1 VDVEAL
7 SRRSLVVLHPAPD
20 ELRSWLRPDTVARVH
35 LIDAALAHEAVP
47 EGWVAGLPVTSAGSW
62 RLVRL
67 SLDGPM
73 RCVEIAAAGLR
84 EWLGGAVRRTAI
96 VAQAPDAR
104 WPPHPELVAAI
115 TKQALIAGVDLARCR
130 FQVEAH
136 AVVTGRRRVAA
147 VPVEWSQLESC
158 QALARVIRAME
169 LSASPLVEDWLEAV
183 LTGEADPRRW
193 SLVLAALHVEATVAA
208 AADPGHG

>member
-7 SRRSLVVLHPAPD
+7 SRRPLVVLHPAPD
-20 ELRSWLRPDTVARVH
+20 ELQAWLSPDTVARVH
-35 LIDAALAHEAVP
+35 LIDAALAQATVP
-47 EGWVAGLPVTSAGSW
+47 DGWVAGLPITAAGSW

-67 SLDGPM
+67 PLDGPLQ
-73 RCVEIAAAGLR
+73 CVELAAAGLR

-96 VAQAPDAR
+96 VAQAPDSR
-104 WPPHPELVAAI
+104 WPPHPELVGAI
-115 TKQALIAGVDLARCR
+115 AKQALIAGVDLARCR

-147 VPVEWSQLESC
+147 VPVEWPQLESC
-158 QALARVIRAME
+158 QALAGVIRAMD
-169 LSASPLVEDWLEAV
+169 LRTSARVDDWLDAV
-183 LTGEADPRRW
+183 LTGDADPRRW

-208 AADPGHG
+208 ASEYR